1 MQNWPLLRPPSPVG
15 TAVFCCSVEA
25 VVVVVVVVEDVVQAV
40 VAVVDCC
47 CWGLVGLGLSLPSA
61 LESYLK

>member
-1 MQNWPLLRPPSPVG
+1 MQNCPLLRPPSPVG
-15 TAVFCCSVEA
+15 TAAFCCSVEA
-25 VVVVVVVVEDVVQAV
+25 AVVVVVVEGVVQAV

>member
-1 MQNWPLLRPPSPVG
+1 MQNCPLLRPPSPVG

-25 VVVVVVVVEDVVQAV
+25 AVVVVEGVVQAV